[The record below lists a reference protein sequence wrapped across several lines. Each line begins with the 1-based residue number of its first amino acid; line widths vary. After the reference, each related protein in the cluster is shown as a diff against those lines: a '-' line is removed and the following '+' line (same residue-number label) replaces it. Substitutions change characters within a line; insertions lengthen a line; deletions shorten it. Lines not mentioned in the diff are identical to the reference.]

1 MSVFDQPVF
10 TGDAAL
16 AGRNRRVV
24 ALEAAAVRWRELL
37 DGRALARGEA
47 NRDAVKLL
55 QRLLICLGFTTTRSQ
70 GFGDGSALIDGDF
83 GGGTERGL
91 RQFQQESGLDPTGRL
106 DAADARR
113 LEADGSLRVEAL
125 SEDEQLRL
133 RDVLDRTARLDIPEF
148 KHTFREGV
156 LRAAAAADVEEAVIA
171 SITFV
176 ESDGG
181 SRNLPKFESHHS
193 MALLDMA
200 AALAGDEITEADAAE
215 IVRLK
220 GKVETIPIRAGD
232 NGSKTLLSRN
242 LPAAMA
248 GRNTTEAV
256 RRTLLR
262 IESWNAQDCR
272 VLATSWGWGQTMGWH
287 TVSARMRN
295 AGVTLDDLRSYDPAR
310 QIATLG
316 QTIAVNRAW
325 KNAARRSQ
333 HESDFSHFAEAYNGA
348 KRGTPKNEAYAS
360 KMLAALKQYRDS

>member
-133 RDVLDRTARLDIPEF
+133 RDVLDRTARLDIPEGGYLLDS
-148 KHTFREGV
+148 GV
-156 LRAAAAADVEEAVIA
+156 L
-171 SITFV
+171 
-176 ESDGG
+176 
-181 SRNLPKFESHHS
+181 K
-193 MALLDMA
+193 
-200 AALAGDEITEADAAE
+200 
-215 IVRLK
+215 
-220 GKVETIPIRAGD
+220 
-232 NGSKTLLSRN
+232 
-242 LPAAMA
+242 
-248 GRNTTEAV
+248 
-256 RRTLLR
+256 
-262 IESWNAQDCR
+262 
-272 VLATSWGWGQTMGWH
+272 
-287 TVSARMRN
+287 
-295 AGVTLDDLRSYDPAR
+295 
-310 QIATLG
+310 
-316 QTIAVNRAW
+316 
-325 KNAARRSQ
+325 
-333 HESDFSHFAEAYNGA
+333 
-348 KRGTPKNEAYAS
+348 
-360 KMLAALKQYRDS
+360 

>member
-16 AGRNRRVV
+16 AGSNRRVV
-24 ALEAAAVRWRELL
+24 ALEAAAARWRELL

-106 DAADARR
+106 GAPDARR
-113 LEADGSLRVEAL
+113 LEADSSLRVEAL

-156 LRAAAAADVEEAVIA
+156 LQAAEAADVEEAVIA

-193 MALLDMA
+193 VALLDMA
-200 AALAGDEITEADAAE
+200 AAVAGDEITEADAADPRRRQ
-215 IVRLK
+215 RL
-220 GKVETIPIRAGD
+220 E
-232 NGSKTLLSRN
+232 
-242 LPAAMA
+242 
-248 GRNTTEAV
+248 
-256 RRTLLR
+256 
-262 IESWNAQDCR
+262 
-272 VLATSWGWGQTMGWH
+272 
-287 TVSARMRN
+287 
-295 AGVTLDDLRSYDPAR
+295 
-310 QIATLG
+310 
-316 QTIAVNRAW
+316 
-325 KNAARRSQ
+325 NAAVAESSRGDGGKEHDGGRS
-333 HESDFSHFAEAYNGA
+333 
-348 KRGTPKNEAYAS
+348 PYAVADRKLECPGLPRS
-360 KMLAALKQYRDS
+360 GNKLGLGPDDGMAHRLGPNTEGRHHVG